1 MRICKFL
8 TAIDLEP
15 KYENM
20 SKILK
25 QLDVIAED
33 ILSEE
38 KEQILVDIKRIIRKE
53 VPANLREYIAD
64 IKKEQL
70 DK

>member
-1 MRICKFL
+1 
-8 TAIDLEP
+8 
-15 KYENM
+15 M

-38 KEQILVDIKRIIRKE
+38 KEQILIDIKRIIRKE
-53 VPANLREYIAD
+53 TPANIREYIAD
-64 IKKEQL
+64 INKEQL